1 MAVPSSEKPVPE
13 KKAGKLPLTPAEKAR
28 RAYRNQ
34 IIVIVMFLILALA
47 ALAVGFV
54 ELVLPYAKP
63 PSDEALM
70 LEAKFKQQQQ
80 IGRALNISLQE
91 AENISGNRTDPALS
105 RITIGRWDPFNDLR
119 PEPPPPEPQWPSV
132 RYAGVIRSLN
142 KLYAIVEVEQSTYSA
157 RVGDTLIG
165 DILVTRISESKMTLS
180 YKGYQ
185 REFDLG
191 GESK

>member
-1 MAVPSSEKPVPE
+1 MAVPSSVKPKPE
-13 KKAGKLPLTPAEKAR
+13 IKAGKLPLTPAERAK

-34 IIVIVMFLILALA
+34 IIVIILFLIIALA
-47 ALAVGFV
+47 ALAIGFA

-80 IGRALNISLQE
+80 IGRALNISLAE
-91 AENISGNRTDPALS
+91 AQDISGHRIDPALS
-105 RITIGRWDPFNDLR
+105 KITIGRWDPFNDLR
-119 PEPPPPEPQWPSV
+119 PEPPPPEPQWPNI

-142 KLYAIVEVEQSTYSA
+142 KLYAIVEIEQGTYSA
-157 RVGDTLIG
+157 RLGDTLIG
-165 DILVTRISESKMTLS
+165 DILVTRISESKITLS

-185 REFDLG
+185 REFVLG